1 MFTPQDY
8 QFMARA
14 LQLAERGSYTTDPNP
29 NVGCVVVRDGQVVGE
44 GWHIEAGGPHAEVHA
59 LNQAGKLAQ
68 GATAYVTL
76 EPCSHHGRTPPCVD
90 ALLGTGVARV
100 VVAMEDPYP
109 QVSGNGIKRLQ
120 DAGIDVDCGLMNEQA
135 QALNAGFVSCQQ
147 RGRPYVRCKMAMSL
161 DGRTA
166 MASGE
171 SKWITGTAARQD
183 VQRLRARSSAIVTGI
198 GTVLADDPQMNARVD
213 EAVKQPVRVVLDSQL
228 RFPAKAKMAQDGGQV
243 WLATHQ
249 TDVAIRQAVLL
260 SGVNLIDL
268 PVVAS
273 GGVDLNALMSALAD
287 RDINDVLVEA
297 GPTLAGAML
306 AAELVD
312 ELVIYMAPCLMG
324 DAARGLF
331 HLPGLE
337 SISQRLAL
345 DIKDVRSVGA
355 DIRITARL
363 K

>member
-1 MFTPQDY
+1 
-8 QFMARA
+8 MARA
-14 LQLAERGSYTTDPNP
+14 LQLAEHGCYTTAPNP
-29 NVGCVVVRDGQVVGE
+29 NVGCVVVCDGQVVGE

-59 LNQAGKLAQ
+59 LHQAGERAQ

-76 EPCSHHGRTPPCVD
+76 EPCSHHGRTPPCAD
-90 ALLGTGVARV
+90 ALVAAGVARV
-100 VVAMEDPYP
+100 VVAMRDPFP
-109 QVSGNGIKRLQ
+109 KVSGNGIKRLQ
-120 DAGIDVDCGLMNEQA
+120 EAGIEVDCGLMSEQA
-135 QALNAGFVSCQQ
+135 EALNAGFVSRQQ

-171 SKWITGTAARQD
+171 SKWITGAPARQD

-198 GTVLADDPQMNARVD
+198 GTVLADDPRMNARVD

-228 RFPAKAKMAQDGGQV
+228 RFPASAKMAQDGGEV
-243 WLATHQ
+243 WLATKQ
-249 TDVAIRQAVLL
+249 TDVATRHAVLQADV
-260 SGVNLIDL
+260 SLIDL
-268 PVVAS
+268 PMAES
-273 GGVDLNALMSALAD
+273 GGVDLHALMTALAE

-312 ELVIYMAPCLMG
+312 ELVIYMAPHLMG
-324 DAARGLF
+324 DGARGLF
-331 HLPGLE
+331 HLPGLT
-337 SISQRLAL
+337 SMSQRLAL
-345 DIKDVRSVGA
+345 GINDVRRVGA

-363 K
+363 QQTAD